1 NRLFQVHQP
10 VQSFHIVY
18 QHTRTVLGVEMEHG
32 INLDPTQFHCSI
44 CLDLLSDPVTIPC
57 GHTYCFRCISDRLD
71 KEDRRGIYS
80 CPQCS
85 LSFRSRPVLV
95 KNAMVAVIVSQ
106 LKNPRPEDVACD
118 VCKGRK
124 LKAVKSCLQ
133 CLASYCV
140 KHLQSHYDAPALKKH
155 KLVEASANIYENIC
169 PRHQEVMKIFCRTD
183 QRCICYL
190 CSKEDHKG
198 HAKVSAAAERAE
210 RQNELEESRLRLQQR
225 IQDKQRDVKV
235 IQQDEDAVNNSA
247 NSAVINTKKIFSEV
261 IQMAE
266 KRVADLSEKIR
277 SLQKTEVGR
286 FRKAREKVEQEIKE
300 LRVKDAEMEKLL
312 QSEDH
317 TRFLLNYPSML
328 HLSESKDPPTI
339 RLRRRQHFDK
349 VSEALVEAR
358 DKLQE
363 VFGEEYAK
371 IALTVS
377 EADVSVSNPNAEPK
391 TRGDYLQYA
400 QQITLDPN
408 TANPHLFMSKGNRK
422 ATFTREEREYS
433 YHPERFAYSWQVLSK
448 ECLSGRCYWEVERS
462 GMGVLVA
469 VTYKDIVRSGDFNQT
484 VFGYNN
490 KSWALDCY
498 KNSYEFRHDGE
509 RTPIPGTWSSRIGV
523 YLDHEAGFLC
533 FMSVSD
539 NMAVLHKVHTR
550 FTQPLYAGLW
560 LSDGATPEA
569 LLF

>member
-1 NRLFQVHQP
+1 
-10 VQSFHIVY
+10 
-18 QHTRTVLGVEMEHG
+18 MEHG

-106 LKNPRPEDVACD
+106 LKNPRRPVA
-118 VCKGRK
+118 
-124 LKAVKSCLQ
+124 
-133 CLASYCV
+133 
-140 KHLQSHYDAPALKKH
+140 PP
-155 KLVEASANIYENIC
+155 ASAVEYASVNNDDDHCFAGAED
-169 PRHQEVMKIFCRTD
+169 VMKIFCRTD

-462 GMGVLVA
+462 GMGMVSFM
-469 VTYKDIVRSGDFNQT
+469 DR
-484 VFGYNN
+484 N
-490 KSWALDCY
+490 KKMLR
-498 KNSYEFRHDGE
+498 KN
-509 RTPIPGTWSSRIGV
+509 
-523 YLDHEAGFLC
+523 
-533 FMSVSD
+533 
-539 NMAVLHKVHTR
+539 
-550 FTQPLYAGLW
+550 
-560 LSDGATPEA
+560 
-569 LLF
+569 